1 MKTAIRDRKLSDV
14 RLPEGWAWNEADA
27 DTALVAGKEVTA
39 KAVYTGSDKGNYEVE
54 AVDIAVTRQVCEHAN
69 TEVQNAKA
77 ATCTES
83 GYTGDT
89 YCKDCEEIV
98 SAGTE
103 VAALGHEYTGRVT
116 KEPTVDSEGIRTY
129 TCTRCGDEYTE
140 VIPKLEEEH
149 THTSTEVRD
158 AKEATCTEK
167 GYTGDTYCKDCG
179 EKLATGEEIAAL
191 GHSYTSK
198 ITKAATITSTG
209 IRTYTCTRCGD
220 QYTEVIPKLPIVAPA
235 KGKKLTDTTSKAVF
249 TVTKAGKVTTS
260 AGTGKVTVT
269 SGEVAYTKSTNA
281 GATTLTIPS
290 TVKINGITYKVTS
303 IAANAFANN
312 KKLTKVTMGSYVK
325 TIGSKAFY
333 KCTKLKTVKIGKS
346 VTTIGA
352 SAFCGCTKLD
362 TVSMGAKVTTISDNA
377 FYKCT
382 ALKAITIPATVS
394 KIGKQ
399 AFYGCKKL
407 KTITIK
413 TTKLSGSKVGS
424 RAFTGIYSKATVK
437 VPKSKY
443 EAYKKLLKAR
453 GLGAKAVIKK

>member
-1 MKTAIRDRKLSDV
+1 M
-14 RLPEGWAWNEADA
+14 PEGWAWNEADA

-269 SGEVAYTKSTNA
+269 SGEVAYTKSTNTR
-281 GATTLTIPS
+281 ATTLTIPS
-290 TVKINGITYKVTS
+290 SVKINGITYKVTS

-443 EAYKKLLKAR
+443 EAYKKLLKVK